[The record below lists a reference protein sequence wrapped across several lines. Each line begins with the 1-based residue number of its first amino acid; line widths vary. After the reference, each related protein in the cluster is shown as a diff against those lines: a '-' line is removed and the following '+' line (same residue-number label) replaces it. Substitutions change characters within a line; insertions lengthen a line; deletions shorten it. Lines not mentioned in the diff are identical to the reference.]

1 MIRPKLVVVNNDR
14 DDHARSNRDG
24 KGFSFELSKGM
35 LVAYATCLLLS
46 LCFLF
51 TLGVLVGRG
60 YSAVRQDDLSIK
72 ARFFRFLGLES
83 QSGLQTPR
91 ASQTWE
97 DPAKMIQSLDYY
109 QDLTNVNRSP
119 LVALSKPNGGSASAP
134 SPQPVKEAPAEA
146 AQKQQNPPATPAPQP
161 AKPLPAAPPTGRYT
175 LLVASLKES
184 KARPLVARLQKD
196 GYSPFV
202 ESLDLGSTKWS
213 RILLGSFATR
223 KAAITFADEFNRKE
237 KTEAMVISGSK

>member
-14 DDHARSNRDG
+14 DEHARSFQNG
-24 KGFSFELSKGM
+24 KAFSFELSKSR
-35 LVAYATCLLLS
+35 LVAYAAALFLS
-46 LCFLF
+46 LCFMF

-60 YSAVRQDDLSIK
+60 YSALKQDDFSIK
-72 ARFFRFLGLES
+72 ARFLRFLGLES
-83 QSGLQTPR
+83 PSEAKFPK
-91 ASQTWE
+91 ASKTWE

-109 QDLTNVNRSP
+109 QDLTNANRSP
-119 LVALSKPNGGSASAP
+119 LPAAPKPDGGSVSLP
-134 SPQPVKEAPAEA
+134 SPKPLKEAETNAVPKQPRPLAPAS
-146 AQKQQNPPATPAPQP
+146 QPAP
-161 AKPLPAAPPTGRYT
+161 PLPAAPPAGRYT

-184 KARPLVARLQKD
+184 EARPLVARLQKD

-223 KAAITFADEFNRKE
+223 KAAIDFADRFNRRE